1 MAGDEVQTRQLSRRL
16 LVKLGHLSR
25 ELEKFNVAEY
35 IELLNNPRRYLMI
48 NFVGGVVR
56 GLGFAVG
63 ATVLAGLVVYILQ
76 RVVMLNLP
84 VIGDFIAELVKL
96 VNQRLK

>member
-1 MAGDEVQTRQLSRRL
+1 MAGAEEQTRQLSRRL
-16 LVKLGHLSR
+16 LVKLGSLSQ
-25 ELEKFNVAEY
+25 ELEKFNIAEY
-35 IELLNNPRRYLMI
+35 IGALNNPRRYLMI

-63 ATVLAGLVVYILQ
+63 ATLLAGLVVYLLQ

-84 VIGDFIAELVKL
+84 VIGGFIAELVKI
-96 VNQRLK
+96 VNQRLE

>member
-1 MAGDEVQTRQLSRRL
+1 MASDEGQARQLSRRL
-16 LVKLGHLSR
+16 LAKLSR
-25 ELEKFNVAEY
+25 LSWELEKFNIAEY
-35 IELLNNPRRYLMI
+35 IGLLNNPRRYFMI

-63 ATVLAGLVVYILQ
+63 ATVLAGLVFYILQ

-84 VIGDFIAELVKL
+84 VIGDFIAELVKI